1 MFTMSNS
8 SEGFTLIELLVTI
21 IVFSITVSIAAPTL
35 TAIVSSNQLS
45 TTTSLIERTVAVTR
59 MEAITRGHRVIM
71 CLTDSYNECDSSAP
85 EQILVFSDADRTG
98 APSNDRDVIR
108 IVQLDYP
115 TVTASYNRSY
125 LAFSAIG
132 YASGTNGTFTTC
144 HNNGNGEML
153 IISTLG
159 RTRRAV
165 DYDGDGLVEKVPGA
179 PISC

>member
-1 MFTMSNS
+1 MFMMSNS
-8 SEGFTLIELLVTI
+8 DEGFTLIELLVTI
-21 IVFSITVSIAAPTL
+21 IVLSITITIAAPTL

-45 TTTSLIERTVAVTR
+45 TMTSLIERTVAVTK
-59 MEAITRGHRVIM
+59 MEAIRRGHRVIM
-71 CLTDSYNECDSSAP
+71 CLTNSSNNCDPSAP
-85 EQILVFSDADRTG
+85 KQILVFSDADRTG
-98 APSNDRDVIR
+98 SPSSNSDVIR
-108 IVQLDYP
+108 TVQLDYP
-115 TVTASYNRSY
+115 TVTTSYNRSY

-144 HNNGNGEML
+144 HLNGSGEMI

-159 RTRRAV
+159 RTRRAI